1 MKGSLLIV
9 LSAIS
14 IASCQS
20 FGSWDS
26 GTLGSGT
33 NGTWASGTW
42 GSGSNGSF
50 GSNCQSHWIAD
61 GYCDDL
67 NNNFECA
74 FDGGDCCNNY
84 MEGWSNYCQECE
96 CKEST
101 WGSGTNGTW
110 GSGTWGSGT
119 FGSGTW

>member
-33 NGTWASGTW
+33 NGTWGSGTWDSGTNGTWGSGTW

-84 MEGWSNYCQECE
+84 MEGWSNYCQVM
-96 CKEST
+96 KLKSHR
-101 WGSGTNGTW
+101 
-110 GSGTWGSGT
+110 
-119 FGSGTW
+119 